1 MSRTPKISESEWQ
14 IMRLLWEQSPLTANQ
29 IVEAL
34 SPARQWKDRTIRTLV
49 NRLVEKDAVGYEK
62 KGREY
67 HYYPQVSEIEC
78 VRAESHSFLRRV
90 YRGGMKP
97 IFSAF
102 MENEDLSPED
112 IADLRRILDKRER
125 Q

>member
-14 IMRLLWEQSPLTANQ
+14 IMRLLWGKSPLTANQ
-29 IVEAL
+29 IVDAL
-34 SPARQWKDRTIRTLV
+34 SPATRWKDRTIRTLV

-62 KGREY
+62 KGRKY
-67 HYYPQVSEIEC
+67 HYYPQVTELEC

-90 YRGGMKP
+90 YRGAMEP

-102 MENEDLSPED
+102 MENEDLSQED
-112 IADLRRILDKRER
+112 IADLRRILDKRQR

>member
-34 SPARQWKDRTIRTLV
+34 SPATRWKDRTIRTLV
-49 NRLVEKDAVGYEK
+49 NRLVEKDVVGYEK

-67 HYYPQVSEIEC
+67 HYYPQVSEVEC

-112 IADLRRILDKRER
+112 IADLRRLLDKRER